1 MRRLLNVCLFLMGF
15 MVLSVGPKAFAAFV
29 QSPTVAPHNFP
40 GTYTATTSGLALQPC
55 LDTGG
60 ACGPAVEIPATFPN
74 PVNYWVAQARLPT
87 YGGKGGNPS
96 PFRPGGQ
103 ATATLTMVLAG
114 TFIPDVNGD
123 PIIAEGN
130 QFVMQSLEVVIDSL
144 LDGAAYTVTT
154 PFGVFDNLIATYD
167 SRRNADSIK
176 EISEFPAVPAAG
188 NFDQSAFPTSPY
200 SATPGTFASFPGMDR
215 FLVCAGGPQATGFL
229 GPQDLTGAL
238 LECTIAGSPLGAA
251 FDVFRIEGPE
261 VGGGPNV
268 YDQLLPDGF
277 TCDDTTGQCLT
288 RPTTSVDMIE
298 TTQFRIIGR
307 ASGPPLADTDGDGF
321 ADPFDNCPNV
331 QNTALFPDAEGWAP
345 QEDEDG
351 DGIGNACD
359 LVIPPQFIPQ
369 ARMGSDYSHELTIL
383 RSQVSHTCA
392 LAGGFL
398 PAALTLDSD
407 CFIRGNVTAAGFTAT
422 FTAQVTDSTGDTA
435 TRVLKIKSK
444 MPGCYS
450 CHVSS
455 TF

>member
-1 MRRLLNVCLFLMGF
+1 MRRLLNIGVLLVGF
-15 MVLSVGPKAFAAFV
+15 IVLTVGPKAFAAFV
-29 QSPTVAPHNFP
+29 HSPTVGPHNFP
-40 GTYTATTSGLALQPC
+40 GTYTDTTTGLSLKPC

-60 ACGPAVEIPATFPN
+60 ACGPAAEIPTTFPN

-123 PIIAEGN
+123 PVIAEGN

-167 SRRNADSIK
+167 PRRNVDSIK
-176 EISEFPAVPAAG
+176 EISEFPAVPTAG
-188 NFDQSAFPTSPY
+188 DFDQSAFPTSPY
-200 SATPGTFASFPGMDR
+200 SAIPGTFVNFPGMDR
-215 FLVCAGGPQATGFL
+215 ILTCTGGPQATGFL

-238 LECTIAGSPLGAA
+238 LECTIAGSPLGTA

-288 RPTTSVDMIE
+288 RPTTSVDMIS
-298 TTQFRIIGR
+298 TTQFRIIGQV
-307 ASGPPLADTDGDGF
+307 GTPVDTDGDGVP
-321 ADPFDNCPNV
+321 DTGDNCTLVPNG
-331 QNTALFPDAEGWAP
+331 TTIPDAGGNS
-345 QEDEDG
+345 QLDSNG
-351 DGIGNACD
+351 DGFGNACD
-359 LVIPPQFIPQ
+359 ADLNNDLVINGLDVGPFVNQFGTSGPDADLNGDGVVNGLDVGPFVNMFGQ
-369 ARMGSDYSHELTIL
+369 APGPSG
-383 RSQVSHTCA
+383 QV
-392 LAGGFL
+392 
-398 PAALTLDSD
+398 P
-407 CFIRGNVTAAGFTAT
+407 
-422 FTAQVTDSTGDTA
+422 
-435 TRVLKIKSK
+435 
-444 MPGCYS
+444 
-450 CHVSS
+450 
-455 TF
+455 